1 MKIAPAAYP
10 NRSFRSNTGFYKLAN
25 GNSIGTYTKM
35 FRADLNWE
43 KFTDFIVKYFG
54 NKSKVQFLQFA
65 SSDGSEAYTQII
77 SLLERFRNIRK
88 FFPIKAYDI
97 NESIYKTAKSGI
109 INISKTDI
117 KKFTERNININKYFQ
132 PAGKTIFIQ
141 NDTLQNAAPYKAAPG
156 LTNNVIFNCRD
167 MKDVLSGHK
176 DNSNT
181 IIMCRNM
188 LCYLSD
194 TEIDNYI
201 TLAAYKLN
209 KGSLFVIGE
218 TDTGRVEKYLNS
230 NGFKKIMPNVYQ
242 YT

>member
-1 MKIAPAAYP
+1 
-10 NRSFRSNTGFYKLAN
+10 
-25 GNSIGTYTKM
+25 
-35 FRADLNWE
+35 
-43 KFTDFIVKYFG
+43 
-54 NKSKVQFLQFA
+54 
-65 SSDGSEAYTQII
+65 
-77 SLLERFRNIRK
+77 
-88 FFPIKAYDI
+88 
-97 NESIYKTAKSGI
+97 
-109 INISKTDI
+109 
-117 KKFTERNININKYFQ
+117 
-132 PAGKTIFIQ
+132 
-141 NDTLQNAAPYKAAPG
+141 
-156 LTNNVIFNCRD
+156 